1 MRLTLLVGP
10 QVLLEGRALLEGL
23 PAGSAL
29 EAPLTRLEE
38 LVRDEVHGGAETLP
52 APAAGVGPRPRV
64 QAAMEHQ
71 PRLLCEGLVALR
83 APEGPLSRVQAA
95 VCLQVRGLQEAP
107 LARVAAQVEDEVR
120 GGDEDPAADGAAERL
135 HPTAPRCARGAAWRG
150 RRAAPTPSR
159 TARGRTAATT
169 APRCPAAILGRSRGG
184 CGGRSRE
191 MAAGHGAGLKRHR
204 PSAGRQRVRR
214 SAAVR
219 KCLML
224 FFCLK
229 SYFTRQLVSLST
241 NISIQKSY
249 NVLFAKKLQHSNWG

>member
-1 MRLTLLVGP
+1 MGP

-38 LVRDEVHGGAETLP
+38 LVRDEVHGGAEALP

-71 PRLLCEGLVALR
+71 PCLLREGLVALR

-107 LARVAAQVEDEVR
+107 LARVAAQVEGEVR
-120 GGDEDPAADGAAERL
+120 GGDLGPAADGAAERL
-135 HPTAPRCARGAAWRG
+135 HPTAPHCARGAAWRG

-159 TARGRTAATT
+159 TARTAATT
-169 APRCPAAILGRSRGG
+169 APRRPAAILGRSRGG
-184 CGGRSRE
+184 RGGRSRE
-191 MAAGHGAGLKRHR
+191 MAAGRRAGLKRHR
-204 PSAGRQRVRR
+204 PSADRQRVRR
-214 SAAVR
+214 SAAVG

-224 FFCLK
+224 FFCFK